1 MPVAA
6 AGTEVP
12 APPPPYRCTEGAGTS
27 GRPEHTG
34 NPNPTPFLR
43 ERTTS
48 YAVSPRPTHKTTT
61 PPLPSPPLPSADWGR
76 PHPKKAAAN
85 QSSRYRLQSVHQ
97 SVPGSPSPRPPL
109 WLGSGQVHHVAP
121 FSIAGFHGEGLGELP
136 GPADG
141 LGLVALPELGDGVV

>member
-61 PPLPSPPLPSADWGR
+61 PPLPSPLLIGGSPTRRKQQQTNHPDTGCNPSINPYRDPLPQG
-76 PHPKKAAAN
+76 P
-85 QSSRYRLQSVHQ
+85 
-97 SVPGSPSPRPPL
+97 PS
-109 WLGSGQVHHVAP
+109 G
-121 FSIAGFHGEGLGELP
+121 
-136 GPADG
+136 
-141 LGLVALPELGDGVV
+141 